1 MVYTIFY
8 VFLICFEVATGF
20 AGNFGG
26 FFECTFF
33 YCVYVEVD
41 GYLWVV
47 NFKELSFEVEGD
59 CGDFTLRVVPEFA
72 GVVLYAGAVERECV
86 EEVEVLFYV
95 VDGVATCEGD
105 TNVAR
110 AFTVE
115 VSEAGDAEVATVEHV
130 DRLTCFGFL
139 DEIGVILDR
148 EGDVFSFGLK
158 QHSSTPPVGNSA
170 QRVGLV
176 DNMDSIIMT
185 HSNVGCNPKT
195 HELSYKAWLHPLIS

>member
-59 CGDFTLRVVPEFA
+59 CGGFTLRVVPEFA

-185 HSNVGCNPKT
+185 HSNVDCNPKT